1 MKHIKQKDL
10 INALAILGF
19 TDMVKESAIQKLS
32 TECAGHIAMAPN
44 ESERNEVLKELLDG
58 CENAIRELQ
67 STASNFKAEIYG
79 DYSDGH
85 GGVKVAGRHLT
96 EICHGIA
103 VKSGWWTDLK
113 TGESLVGKR
122 NVGEMLCLVHSEIS
136 EAMEG
141 HRKNLM
147 DDKLPH
153 RKMVEVE
160 LADAVIRIMDLAGGL
175 GLDVGAAMAEKLEYN
190 QSRQDHKL
198 ENRVKEGGKQ
208 Y

>member
-1 MKHIKQKDL
+1 MSDSNSI
-10 INALAILGF
+10 
-19 TDMVKESAIQKLS
+19 
-32 TECAGHIAMAPN
+32 IA
-44 ESERNEVLKELLDG
+44 
-58 CENAIRELQ
+58 
-67 STASNFKAEIYG
+67 
-79 DYSDGH
+79 
-85 GGVKVAGRHLT
+85 AGRYLT
-96 EICHGIA
+96 DACHGAA

-175 GLDVGAAMAEKLEYN
+175 GLDVGAAMAEKLTYN